1 MGAECSEMDGS
12 MIPCSSMFFICQSTS
27 ECRERGY
34 SMEVYNDRPLGLGII
49 VELSSVGATDFIIS
63 VSKNILVIIKKSC

>member
-1 MGAECSEMDGS
+1 
-12 MIPCSSMFFICQSTS
+12 
-27 ECRERGY
+27 
-34 SMEVYNDRPLGLGII
+34 MEVYNDRPLGLGII